1 MTKLYTAKLHTS
13 ILMVAL
19 TSLIFAFA
27 EVNADPLP
35 NTKPLTLEGDITDRL
50 VTDADKFV
58 LRQVENSIEK
68 RSQYWNRDASSRDA
82 YEASVKKN
90 RERLSYILGVRDD
103 RVAFEDLDV
112 ISGTSGEFAFAE
124 TRYAKIYRVKWPSIR
139 AQSGEGFLIIPNE
152 PNGTTVVAIADADQT
167 PRRHGRD
174 DFRRRKEA
182 DHIPRRQTCDR

>member
-19 TSLIFAFA
+19 MSLVFVFT

-35 NTKPLTLEGDITDRL
+35 NTKPLTLDGDITDKL

-112 ISGTSGEFAFAE
+112 ISGTSG
-124 TRYAKIYRVKWPSIR
+124 
-139 AQSGEGFLIIPNE
+139 
-152 PNGTTVVAIADADQT
+152 
-167 PRRHGRD
+167 
-174 DFRRRKEA
+174 
-182 DHIPRRQTCDR
+182 